1 MFYPILFS
9 IAGFLSGGVLYSYHV
24 PKLLCGV
31 DVVADS
37 PDHNPGMTN
46 AMKLCGVPV
55 GLLCLALDMA
65 KGFLPVFAAL
75 RFLRIEDPW
84 LAPVLAAPALGHA
97 LAVFYPFAGG
107 KAVAVSFG
115 VLLGLL
121 PQSAADDAY
130 ITASVFAGDQYAVT
144 LQKDTRITLN
154 QFVGQE
160 GLQISKALSTSCVN
174 FASDASSY
182 TIPQAI
188 PKMKARRV
196 FVVLGANDVDGSVSV
211 DSFIADYKQFLQS
224 IRSAYAYCDI
234 IAVGIPPVT
243 EDSTNAA
250 ETQTRI
256 DQFNQAIA
264 AASSDLG
271 FKYLNTAE
279 ALKNTRGYGEG
290 TYFESNGFS
299 TSGARALLEYAK
311 SHACN
316 TMDSRPDTSDI
327 PQRASASAGSNAPVP
342 TSTPTKFTASYEVED
357 SAKGTLTGN
366 GQTGVSSVEIQAD
379 SGTSVNVTA
388 VAAEGFVF
396 YKWSDGV
403 TTATRY
409 DNITKD
415 ISVKAMFN
423 DARVELTLDK
433 GDTTIKQGESLTVNA
448 AVKLGNKAYDA
459 ANVQWSINDEME
471 KNGSSLTFKPD
482 AAGTYTIKAGIE
494 INGTFSTAQLIVTV
508 EAEATTINISGT
520 GTLTAGQSTTLTA
533 TVENGSGDTLWGC
546 EETSWRTTGTQVTFT
561 ANEPGTYHIH
571 AVNNGAD
578 SVFVLTVSAAATPE
592 PTAVPT
598 PVPEPTSADST
609 PQ

>member
-1 MFYPILFS
+1 MS
-9 IAGFLSGGVLYSYHV
+9 RERNEEKKGLS
-24 PKLLCGV
+24 PTQRKAC
-31 DVVADS
+31 VV
-37 PDHNPGMTN
+37 
-46 AMKLCGVPV
+46 
-55 GLLCLALDMA
+55 LALC
-65 KGFLPVFAAL
+65 
-75 RFLRIEDPW
+75 
-84 LAPVLAAPALGHA
+84 A
-97 LAVFYPFAGG
+97 LAVVMSILAAWVLPTKLGLFAGG
-107 KAVAVSFG
+107 KDSYDPDAYPLDTTLDSI
-115 VLLGLL
+115 L

-482 AAGTYTIKAGIE
+482 AAGTYTIKAALRSTHLLDGTADRHRRGRGHHDQHQRHRYADRRPE
-494 INGTFSTAQLIVTV
+494 YDTDGYRGKRQRRHALGLRGNLLAHNGHAGDLHGQRARHLPHPRSQQRCGQRLC
-508 EAEATTINISGT
+508 AECQRRGYAGT
-520 GTLTAGQSTTLTA
+520 HRCA
-533 TVENGSGDTLWGC
+533 
-546 EETSWRTTGTQVTFT
+546 
-561 ANEPGTYHIH
+561 H
-571 AVNNGAD
+571 ADAGAD
-578 SVFVLTVSAAATPE
+578 LRRFH
-592 PTAVPT
+592 TAISIRGYEDGNLYLR
-598 PVPEPTSADST
+598 PVGR
-609 PQ
+609 

>member
-1 MFYPILFS
+1 MSREPYE
-9 IAGFLSGGVLYSYHV
+9 G
-24 PKLLCGV
+24 K
-31 DVVADS
+31 
-37 PDHNPGMTN
+37 
-46 AMKLCGVPV
+46 
-55 GLLCLALDMA
+55 
-65 KGFLPVFAAL
+65 KGFSPAQRKACV
-75 RFLRIEDPW
+75 
-84 LAPVLAAPALGHA
+84 VLAFCA
-97 LAVFYPFAGG
+97 LAIVLSILAAWVLPAKLGLFAGG
-107 KAVAVSFG
+107 AGAYDKDAYPLDTSLEAV
-115 VLLGLL
+115 L
-121 PQSAADDAY
+121 PQAAADDAY

-144 LQKDTRITLN
+144 LQKDGRITLN

-250 ETQTRI
+250 EIQTRI

-327 PQRASASAGSNAPVP
+327 PQRASASAGSNAPGP

-459 ANVQWSINDEME
+459 TNVQWSINDEME
-471 KNGSSLTFKPD
+471 KNGSSLTFTPD
-482 AAGTYTIKAGIE
+482 AAGTYVIKAGIE
-494 INGTFSTAQLIVTV
+494 INGTFSTAQLTVTV
-508 EAEATTINISGT
+508 AQDDPTTISIAYNTNQITT
-520 GTLTAGQSTTLTA
+520 GASVNLTANVQ
-533 TVENGSGDTLWGC
+533 NGSGDTTWSCDG
-546 EETSWRTTGTQVTFT
+546 TGWSATGGAATFT
-561 ANEPGTYHIH
+561 AASAGQYTIRAKNNGVEATVTIT
-571 AVNNGAD
+571 VNNPAP
-578 SVFVLTVSAAATPE
+578 VTTPE
-592 PTAVPT
+592 PAPT
-598 PVPEPTSADST
+598 PAAPSQSETTTD
-609 PQ
+609 